1 MLIIMSSATVTALNI
16 HSAIVF
22 LTKGLG
28 RSVKDNMNKLLTLNL
43 AWRIPAV
50 LWLIIIAASCKMS
63 NNGAGRTAFL
73 AQKILLHRNVDTG
86 ILTELQLFFQQ
97 LPHVNTNFTASGS
110 FALDFSSYIL
120 RLVPL

>member
-1 MLIIMSSATVTALNI
+1 MLTIMSSATVTALNI

-50 LWLIIIAASCKMS
+50 LSDYNRC
-63 NNGAGRTAFL
+63 FL
-73 AQKILLHRNVDTG
+73 
-86 ILTELQLFFQQ
+86 
-97 LPHVNTNFTASGS
+97 
-110 FALDFSSYIL
+110 
-120 RLVPL
+120 